1 MLSPWTKLRI
11 NSAKH
16 LAFSRRYKTRFV
28 GGVYPEFIEGPYI
41 LRMTLRRS
49 LGSGKGVCLSASLEK
64 HLSMSS
70 FLSIVCITVL
80 AAFLTG
86 EASAQPGR
94 AEKSSYDEKA
104 VGDFYRGKT
113 IRFVIGSGAGGT
125 YDIYSRLI
133 SKHMPRFLSGNP
145 VMIVQP
151 RPGAGGLIAA
161 NAVYNSEP
169 KDGTVIGSFGET
181 FPLRQA
187 MGAPGIQ
194 FDSAKYQWIGSAIN
208 APIACV
214 ARTDSAV
221 AAFQDVLEGKSFTV
235 GTMAP
240 GSTIYDTP
248 AIINAA
254 FGLQMKLV
262 RGFEGVAAIVNATE
276 AKEVDGYCASWLAM
290 LTTGRHL
297 QMIDAGVIRPILIMG
312 DKTPDHPLLKRVPA
326 AETVAKS
333 EEAKQLLRA
342 MNAPSQITN
351 PYMVHPE
358 VPKDRVEALRKAFAA
373 TFTDPEF
380 VADAKKTRIEFTP
393 SGGEQVTQ
401 VVRTIMGTS
410 PAVLAKMKKVLVQ

>member
-1 MLSPWTKLRI
+1 MI
-11 NSAKH
+11 
-16 LAFSRRYKTRFV
+16 LA
-28 GGVYPEFIEGPYI
+28 
-41 LRMTLRRS
+41 
-49 LGSGKGVCLSASLEK
+49 
-64 HLSMSS
+64 
-70 FLSIVCITVL
+70 VL
-80 AAFLTG
+80 LLG
-86 EASAQPGR
+86 EASAQPET
-94 AEKSSYDEKA
+94 AEKTASEKA

-113 IRFVIGSGAGGT
+113 IRVVIGSGAGGT
-125 YDIYSRLI
+125 YDIYSRLMA
-133 SKHMPRFLSGNP
+133 KHMPRFIPGPP

-187 MGAPGIQ
+187 LGAPGIQ
-194 FDSAKYQWIGSAIN
+194 FDSAKFQWIGSAIN

-221 AAFQDVLEGKSFTV
+221 ATFQDVLDGKSFTV

-276 AKEVDGYCASWLAM
+276 TKEVDGYCASWLAM

-297 QMIDAGVIRPILIMG
+297 QLIDAGVIKPILIMG
-312 DKTPDHPLLKRVPA
+312 DKTPDHPLMKRVPT
-326 AETVAKS
+326 AEAVAKN
-333 EEAKQLLRA
+333 EEARQLLRT
-342 MNAPSQITN
+342 MHAPSQITN
-351 PYMVHPE
+351 PYVVAPE
-358 VPKDRVEALRKAFAA
+358 VPKDRLAALRKAFWA
-373 TFTDPEF
+373 TFMDAEF
-380 VADAKKTRIEFTP
+380 LGDAKKTKIEFSP
-393 SGGEQVTQ
+393 SNGEQVTQ
-401 VVRTIMGTS
+401 VVQTIMNTP